1 MILSTES
8 LDDVST
14 AITISFSKC
23 CSGMLRLRMGLGS
36 HEYNEALSMIRIVE
50 IFITV
55 AFINLDY
62 IFAILGV

>member
-1 MILSTES
+1 
-8 LDDVST
+8 
-14 AITISFSKC
+14 
-23 CSGMLRLRMGLGS
+23 MLRLRMGLGS